1 MKGDLKKKFLDILF
15 EQDPEDEEY
24 SEPKQIKEEKREPVK
39 ENKTVPSAK
48 EVLYQEKKQSSFIN
62 YEEAPKKKIE
72 EVKKEKPAPKKIEQ
86 PSVKDDDRDYVIKGN
101 VSPIFGEIEEPKKE
115 KKIVKSDKA
124 ARINPSIY
132 STKEFTGGVISP
144 IFGYDSKEADKAR
157 EIFEVNKE
165 NNEDDNTEDVVN
177 DIDLYEEP
185 ISLFE
190 EDFEEPYV
198 DETVFDEEVEP
209 LSEYENTKSVK
220 KETEDIE
227 DLIDDTFEFDSL
239 KNSKKKKD

>member
-1 MKGDLKKKFLDILF
+1 MMKGDLKKKFLDILF

-24 SEPKQIKEEKREPVK
+24 SEPKQVKEEKRESVK
-39 ENKTVPSAK
+39 ENKNVPSAK
-48 EVLYQEKKQSSFIN
+48 EVLYQDKKQSSFID

-72 EVKKEKPAPKKIEQ
+72 EVKKEKPAVKKIEQ
-86 PSVKDDDRDYVIKGN
+86 PAVKDDDRDYVIKGN
-101 VSPIFGEIEEPKKE
+101 VSPIFGEIEEPRKE
-115 KKIVKSDKA
+115 KKIIKSDKA
-124 ARINPSIY
+124 AHINPSIY

-157 EIFEVNKE
+157 EIFEVNRE
-165 NNEDDNTEDVVN
+165 SADEIEDVVN

-198 DETVFDEEVEP
+198 DETVFDEEIKP
-209 LSEYENTKSVK
+209 LSEYENTRSVK

-239 KNSKKKKD
+239 KKTKNKKD

>member
-24 SEPKQIKEEKREPVK
+24 SEPKQIKEEKKEVVK
-39 ENKTVPSAK
+39 ENKTVPSAR
-48 EVLYQEKKQSSFIN
+48 EVLYQDKKQSSFID
-62 YEEAPKKKIE
+62 YEETPKKKTE
-72 EVKKEKPAPKKIEQ
+72 EVKKEAAPVKKAVQ
-86 PSVKDDDRDYVIKGN
+86 PVVKDDDKDYVIKGN

-115 KKIVKSDKA
+115 KKVVKSDKA
-124 ARINPSIY
+124 ARMNPSIY

-157 EIFEVNKE
+157 EIFEVNKDKDE
-165 NNEDDNTEDVVN
+165 KEDSEDVVD
-177 DIDLYEEP
+177 DIDLYDEP

-198 DETVFDEEVEP
+198 DETVFNEEVEP
-209 LSEYENTKSVK
+209 LSEYENTKNVK
-220 KETEDIE
+220 KESEDIE
-227 DLIDDTFEFDSL
+227 DLIDDTFEFDTL
-239 KNSKKKKD
+239 DKKKKD